1 MALIPSFLTS
11 TSPISPFALVFYICL
26 WNCSD
31 FAYKRQLQEWID
43 LSVQKSIPI
52 SLLIMSRAFMLTST
66 DKKLDS
72 VSILNTQ
79 DVLQSSMSSL
89 DSDTINEVILAVAKP
104 NEESLPEIQKRK
116 LESLEFQQEL
126 IEEEREESEEAKQ
139 ELLSIKVSMT

>member
-1 MALIPSFLTS
+1 MVSFGL
-11 TSPISPFALVFYICL
+11 
-26 WNCSD
+26 SD

-52 SLLIMSRAFMLTST
+52 SLLIMSRAFMLTSA

-72 VSILNTQ
+72 VRILNTQ

-116 LESLEFQQEL
+116 VCYGF
-126 IEEEREESEEAKQ
+126 
-139 ELLSIKVSMT
+139 

>member
-1 MALIPSFLTS
+1 
-11 TSPISPFALVFYICL
+11 
-26 WNCSD
+26 
-31 FAYKRQLQEWID
+31 
-43 LSVQKSIPI
+43 
-52 SLLIMSRAFMLTST
+52 MLTTT

-72 VSILNTQ
+72 VRILNTQ

-139 ELLSIKVSMT
+139 ELLSIKVREGSNMYQ